1 MLKYFKVYN
10 NIISAA
16 DSDIILKHLDIVLK
30 RKKYEGSPFKTDLM
44 LTTISYDKYN
54 IC

>member
-16 DSDIILKHLDIVLK
+16 DSDIILKHVDTVLK
-30 RKKYEGSPFKTDLM
+30 RKKYEGSSFKT
-44 LTTISYDKYN
+44 IYVNYN
-54 IC
+54 YKLKQI